1 LTLSKSQVNSRKG
14 QDQIETQRLLLR
26 KPLIED
32 VDSIFSRYASD
43 PTVTRY
49 MSWPM
54 HRSVADT
61 KAFLAWSDADWAQ
74 WPAGSYLVFERDPQ
88 GRLLGGT
95 GLSFVSLEQAITG
108 YVFAR
113 DAWGF
118 GFATESMQAMVA
130 LARSLGVRRLE
141 AVCHVDHRASARVL
155 EKCGFVSD
163 GVVPAHTEFVNLNPG
178 IKSDVLSFVRHFPG

>member
-1 LTLSKSQVNSRKG
+1 LTLQKSHVNSRKG
-14 QDQIETQRLLLR
+14 PDQIETQRLLLR

-43 PTVTRY
+43 PAVTRY
-49 MSWPM
+49 MSWPL

-74 WPAGSYLVFERDPQ
+74 WPAGSYLVFERDSL

-95 GLSFVSLEQAITG
+95 GLTFVSLEHALTG
-108 YVFAR
+108 YVFAH

-118 GFATESMQAMVA
+118 GFATESMKAMVG

-155 EKCGFVSD
+155 EKCGFMSE
-163 GVVPAHTEFVNLNPG
+163 GVVPAHTEFVNLNAG
-178 IKSDVLSFVRHFPG
+178 IKSDVLSFVHHFPG

>member
-1 LTLSKSQVNSRKG
+1 MTLQKSHGNSSKG
-14 QDQIETQRLLLR
+14 PDQIETQRLLLR

-43 PTVTRY
+43 PVVTRY
-49 MSWPM
+49 MSWPQ

-61 KAFLAWSDADWAQ
+61 KGFLDWSDRDWAQ
-74 WPAGSYLVFERDPQ
+74 WPAGSYLVFERDPS

-95 GLSFVSLEQAITG
+95 GLTFSSLEHAFTG

-118 GFATESMQAMVA
+118 GFATESMKAMVA

-155 EKCGFVSD
+155 EKCGFLSQ
-163 GVVPAHTEFVNLNPG
+163 GVVPEHTEFVNLSPG
-178 IKSDVLSFVRHFPG
+178 IKSDVLSFVHHFPG